1 MNHVDRAIS
10 GRAFGRF
17 THKQFQAVKKI
28 LAEKYKGKP
37 VPKREIFKEIG
48 LR

>member
-1 MNHVDRAIS
+1 MDHVDRAIS

-17 THKQFQAVKKI
+17 TQKHYAMVRKS
-28 LAEKYKGKP
+28 LEEKSKGKT
-37 VPKREIFKEIG
+37 VPKKDIFREVG

>member
-17 THKQFQAVKKI
+17 TSKLFQEVKKT
-28 LAEKYKGKP
+28 LGEKYKGKP